1 VTGPGADATDLPRV
15 GEAGAV
21 SDLDHLLDLQANDT
35 TAAQLHHRRDT
46 LPERARLIELAQR
59 RVAVESEIIEPR
71 AQRDELAREQKRLED
86 EVALVAEK
94 VTGVDRQLYGGG
106 VTSPKEAQ
114 ALQADLESLKR
125 RQSQLEDQV
134 LEHMEQIEP
143 LDLGLADAEATLASI
158 VTETAEVEAA
168 LVAGEA
174 AADAELETVAG
185 ARADLVA
192 QVPAEL
198 IAEYDRLRPS
208 NDGVA
213 VARLIGPTCQG
224 CHLTLAAAEVDEI
237 RRRPADAIVH
247 CPDCGRLLVR

>member
-1 VTGPGADATDLPRV
+1 VAEADATDPSRL

-35 TAAQLHHRRDT
+35 HADQLRHKRET
-46 LPERARLIELAQR
+46 LPERARLVELDQR
-59 RVAVESEIIEPR
+59 RAAIEASVIEPR
-71 AQRDELAREQKRLED
+71 TQRDELGREQKRLED
-86 EVALVAEK
+86 EVATVEEK
-94 VTGVDRQLYGGG
+94 AAGVDRQLYGGG

-114 ALQADLESLKR
+114 ALQADLESLQR

-143 LDLGLADAEATLASI
+143 LDAALAES
-158 VTETAEVEAA
+158 EAA
-168 LVAGEA
+168 L
-174 AADAELETVAG
+174 
-185 ARADLVA
+185 ADLVA

-198 IAEYDRLRPS
+198 IAEYESLRPS
-208 NDGVA
+208 FGGVA
-213 VARLIGPTCQG
+213 VAKLVGATCQG

-237 RRRPADAIVH
+237 KRRPADAIVH